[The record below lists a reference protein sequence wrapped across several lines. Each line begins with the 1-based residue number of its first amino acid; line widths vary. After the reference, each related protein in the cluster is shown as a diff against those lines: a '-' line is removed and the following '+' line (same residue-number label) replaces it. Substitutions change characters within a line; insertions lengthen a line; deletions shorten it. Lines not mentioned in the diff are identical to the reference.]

1 MRTCYFEGRRTQY
14 HFPDT
19 EEEIA
24 AACTDFAE
32 ISTQNL
38 IRGCVGCIDGL
49 LLRITAPKSREAK
62 NGTSYYSGHYR
73 DFGINVQAICD
84 SNCRFI
90 FAALAAPGGTNDIAA
105 YRKTSI
111 MEKIENLP
119 IGKYVIGDNAYVCT
133 EHLLTPFS
141 GDDKKDPMKDAYNFH
156 LSQVRIRIEM
166 TFGQFIN
173 KWRYFGRSSQLSI
186 KNHGMLF
193 MCATRLGLGLG
204 LSDRPHY
211 PSVFCN
217 NTLLPHGDILKQTFQ
232 CVHELPTHFT
242 YQTLIDFKANHDPSN
257 HPLTFKLSQK
267 ICNSKLCTK
276 SFLKDHF
283 LRIPTDNTEHLPQQ
297 SPSHPLQ
304 TSRALNHYKHSRW
317 KHGPYQQCEGF

>member
-1 MRTCYFEGRRTQY
+1 
-14 HFPDT
+14 
-19 EEEIA
+19 
-24 AACTDFAE
+24 
-32 ISTQNL
+32 
-38 IRGCVGCIDGL
+38 L

-193 MCATRLGLGLG
+193 MCATRLHNFCINERLLNSSTLANGRLQVPIPDGPNEPLLVPPYG
-204 LSDRPHY
+204 EEEEIAEENVNEVHHNSMMRQILLEKVISKNLVRPAYNLKRNRSD
-211 PSVFCN
+211 V
-217 NTLLPHGDILKQTFQ
+217 D
-232 CVHELPTHFT
+232 
-242 YQTLIDFKANHDPSN
+242 
-257 HPLTFKLSQK
+257 
-267 ICNSKLCTK
+267 
-276 SFLKDHF
+276 
-283 LRIPTDNTEHLPQQ
+283 
-297 SPSHPLQ
+297 
-304 TSRALNHYKHSRW
+304 
-317 KHGPYQQCEGF
+317 